1 MNNSTIRKGIVTFGE
16 IMLRLAPPGHE
27 RFLQANHFNIQYGG
41 GEANVAVSLAQFGHE
56 VIFVTRVPDNS
67 LGQAAINMVRGYGV
81 DTRHILRGG
90 SRLGVYFIEH
100 GASLRPSKVIYDRA
114 YSAITELQTGMLD
127 WQEIFKAKEWFHI
140 TGITPALS
148 QSCAEVSIEAVMA
161 AQELGLT
168 TSCDL
173 NYRKKLWSKSEA
185 RRVMGKIIEY
195 CDVVIAN
202 EEDAA
207 EIFGIKAKNTK
218 VMKGEISVKHYD
230 DVAKNLF
237 EICNA
242 KLVAITLRESLS
254 ASDNGWSAMLYDG
267 QSYYHSRKYSLHLV
281 DRVGGGDSFGAGLIH
296 AMLTKWDSQKALDFA
311 VATSGLKQTIPG
323 DVNIV
328 TEAEVLQVVN
338 GNISGRVQR

>member
-1 MNNSTIRKGIVTFGE
+1 MDNNAVRKGIVTFGE
-16 IMLRLAPPGHE
+16 IMLRLAPPEHE
-27 RFLQANHFNIQYGG
+27 RFLQASHFNIQYGG
-41 GEANVAVSLAQFGHE
+41 GEANVAVSLAQFGHD
-56 VIFVTRVPDNS
+56 VTFVSRVPDNP

-81 DTRHILRGG
+81 DTRYILCGG

-100 GASLRPSKVIYDRA
+100 GASLRSSKVIYDRA
-114 YSAITELQTGMLD
+114 LSAVTELQTGMLD

-148 QSCAEVSIEAVMA
+148 DSCAEVSIEAIRA
-161 AQELGLT
+161 AKEFGLT

-185 RRVMGKIIEY
+185 RRVISKIVENV
-195 CDVVIAN
+195 DVVIAN

-207 EIFGIKAKNTK
+207 DIFGIKAKQTN
-218 VMKGEISVKHYD
+218 VVNGEISAPHYET
-230 DVAKNLF
+230 VAKYLMK
-237 EICNA
+237 ICDA

-254 ASDNGWSAMLYDG
+254 ASDNRWSAILYDG
-267 QSYYHSRKYSLHLV
+267 QSYYHSRKYSLHLI

-296 AMLTKWDSQKALDFA
+296 GIISKWDNQKALDFA
-311 VATSGLKQTIPG
+311 VVASGLKQTIPG

-328 TEAEVLQVVN
+328 TEAEVIQVVD